1 MIDQLQDS
9 QLITISNDLVAT
21 SDFTVQLTPAQQQLK
36 GIIVQEMHQH
46 GLVPVRATDLAKDV
60 KDCSALLAAFDGQD
74 FISLSDGY
82 YFEKSVY
89 QEIIEKVKDY
99 LQTHPE
105 GIGLGEYRDITNT
118 SRKYAMM
125 VLERLDKDGIT
136 KRLNRVH
143 VLKN

>member
-1 MIDQLQDS
+1 M
-9 QLITISNDLVAT
+9 
-21 SDFTVQLTPAQQQLK
+21 
-36 GIIVQEMHQH
+36 
-46 GLVPVRATDLAKDV
+46 
-60 KDCSALLAAFDGQD
+60 LAAFDGQD